1 MSRQIGAQ
9 ARPVQR
15 VALSPGLQIRT
26 RPPATRFHPQPAPQQ
41 STDKRRIRFLSF
53 RSLPLL
59 LHLILPLPLLS
70 QGDRE
75 LRRAGTNLAPW
86 KEEEERERGEKG
98 ETCIVLFKWMGNDSV
113 GFADNYMVGFNQFGP
128 FTVWRGLILQYKG
141 SGHRGAVPEKAPAWC
156 K

>member
-1 MSRQIGAQ
+1 MSKQVGAQ

-26 RPPATRFHPQPAPQQ
+26 RPPATGFHPRPAPQQ

-59 LHLILPLPLLS
+59 LHLLLPLPLLT

-86 KEEEERERGEKG
+86 KEEEERERGEKEKRALCFSNG
-98 ETCIVLFKWMGNDSV
+98 WEMIRWDLLTIIRW
-113 GFADNYMVGFNQFGP
+113 
-128 FTVWRGLILQYKG
+128 GLINSAHSQYG
-141 SGHRGAVPEKAPAWC
+141 EG
-156 K
+156 